1 MSITRPLSEQSKVE
15 TLEGY
20 LVDIACLRKYPRDE
34 LAQRAREHT
43 RDCVLMGH
51 CVESGYALVR
61 ETGEVA
67 LLDPGATPLVLDV
80 VRRASAKR
88 GIRLRVRREMEK
100 RHMKTTHVEPMPQ
113 K

>member
-1 MSITRPLSEQSKVE
+1 MSITRPLSEQTKRE

-43 RDCVLMGH
+43 RDCVMMGH
-51 CVESGYALVR
+51 CMESGYGLVR
-61 ETGEVA
+61 KTGELA
-67 LLDPGATPLVLDV
+67 LLDQGATPLVLEA
-80 VRRASAKR
+80 VRGTSTKR

-100 RHMKTTHVEPMPQ
+100 REMKTTHVESMPQ